1 MRAIDLNSI
10 SRIVD
15 QMKSNRVRNYVLA
28 GLDSYLLTNGN
39 VRLFTCSRDTQDQ
52 ITPHSHRF
60 DFVCIVLKGWV
71 VNRVWREVPATI
83 GDFFELSTLTYKDEI
98 GSHDLRP
105 DGRSWYVYEDTQ
117 YKKGD
122 MYAMTADQIHSIQ
135 FSRDAMVL
143 FFEGPS
149 VTNES
154 VIIEPVVNGEKI
166 PTYENRDYMFVKE

>member
-1 MRAIDLNSI
+1 MSGIDLKSI
-10 SRIVD
+10 GRIVD
-15 QMKSNRVRNYVLA
+15 QMKSSRVKNYVLA

-39 VRLFTCSRDTQDQ
+39 MRLFTCSRDTQDQ

-60 DFVCIVLKGWV
+60 DFVCIVLEGWV
-71 VNRVWREVPATI
+71 VNRVWREVPEPI
-83 GDFFELSTLTYKDEI
+83 GDFFESSILTYKDEI

-105 DGRSWYVYEDTQ
+105 DGRSWYAYTDTK
-117 YKKGD
+117 YKQGE
-122 MYAMTADQIHSIQ
+122 MYAMTADEIHSIQ
-135 FSRDAMVL
+135 FSRDAKVL

-166 PTYENRDYMFVKE
+166 PTYQKLDYMFIKE